1 MTDQTRAG
9 PPRDEAAAYGR
20 AEAARRR
27 RPRLTDDVVTLAH
40 GAGGSASAALLD
52 AVFLGAFANP
62 LLDPL
67 GDSAVL
73 PVADVE
79 RIAFTTDSF
88 VVTPLRFAGGS
99 IGHLAVHGTVNDLA
113 VMGAVPR
120 WLSVA
125 FVLEEGLSID
135 ELRGVVE
142 DMRVA
147 ADGAGVALVTGD
159 TKVVPRGAAD
169 RMFVTTSGVGTIP
182 PGRALGAASV
192 RPGDAVLLSGP
203 MGQHGMAVLLARGDL
218 AIEADIRSDTT
229 SLAGVVAD
237 LLAAA
242 PGTRWMRDATRGGV
256 GTVCNELAR
265 SAGLGVVLQ
274 EEALPVL
281 PVVRGACDLLGIDPL
296 YVANEGLLVAVVP
309 ADECDVALAA
319 LRAHPSGSHAAM
331 VGEIVADPAGIVALR
346 TSFGGTRLVDML
358 VGDPLPRIC

>member
-1 MTDQTRAG
+1 MSEHHRGG
-9 PPRDEAAAYGR
+9 PPRDESAAYDR
-20 AEAARRR
+20 AEAFRRR
-27 RPRLTDDVVTLAH
+27 QPRLTDDVITLAH

-52 AVFLGAFANP
+52 AVFLGAFSNP

-73 PVADVE
+73 PVPDAA
-79 RIAFTTDSF
+79 RLAFSTDSY

-113 VMGAVPR
+113 VVGAVPR

-125 FVLEEGLSID
+125 FVLEEGLPID
-135 ELRGVVE
+135 VLRGVVE

-147 ADGAGVALVTGD
+147 AAGADVALVTGD
-159 TKVVPRGAAD
+159 TKVVAKGAAD
-169 RMFVTTSGVGTIP
+169 QMFVTTSGVGTIP
-182 PGRALGAASV
+182 AGRALGPGLV
-192 RPGDAVLLSGP
+192 RPGDAVLLSGT
-203 MGQHGMAVLLARGDL
+203 MGRHGMAVLLARGDL
-218 AIEADIRSDTT
+218 AIEADITSDTAAVT
-229 SLAGVVAD
+229 GLVAD
-237 LLAAA
+237 LLEAA

-265 SAGLGVVLQ
+265 STGLGVALH

-296 YVANEGLLVAVVP
+296 YVANEGMIVAVVP

-319 LRAHPSGSHAAM
+319 LRAHPLGGHAAV